1 MISKSLSDRAFDIVN
16 FTLLTII
23 VLMILYP
30 LWFVLVASVSEANEV
45 SLGNVYLWPKG
56 FTLEG
61 YQRILNYRPVWI
73 GYRNSTFYAVVGTTI
88 NLAITLTCAYS
99 LSRKDFIGRNIITAV
114 FTFTMFF
121 SGGLIPTF
129 LVVKRLSMV
138 NTVWALLIPNA
149 AAMWNIILT
158 RTYFQSNI
166 PVELQ
171 EAAFMDGCSN
181 TRLLLTV
188 VLPLSAPIIAVM
200 ALFYGVGH
208 WNSYFAALIYLSER
222 NLMPLQ
228 IFLREVLVQNEIVD
242 FMSLTS
248 DEMESIA
255 RRQAMAQ
262 IMKYGLIIVATVP
275 VLLIYPFVQKYY
287 VKGIMVGS
295 IKG

>member
-1 MISKSLSDRAFDIVN
+1 MKRDTVSDRVFDIIN
-16 FTLLTII
+16 FTLLGLA
-23 VLMILYP
+23 VLAVLYP
-30 LWFVLVASVSEANEV
+30 LWFVLVASVSNPDEV
-45 SLGNVYLWPKG
+45 SLGNVYYWPKG

-61 YQRILNYRPVWI
+61 YQRILEYRPVWI
-73 GYRNSTFYAVVGTTI
+73 GYRNSIFYAVVGTTI
-88 NLAITLTCAYS
+88 NLFVTLTCAYA
-99 LSRKDFIGRNIITAV
+99 LSRKDFMGRNVLTAL

-121 SGGLIPTF
+121 NGGLIPTF
-129 LVVKRLSMV
+129 LVVKQLGMV
-138 NTVWALLIPNA
+138 NTVWALIIPNA

-158 RTYFQSNI
+158 RTYYKSNI
-166 PVELQ
+166 PTELQ

-181 TRLLLTV
+181 TRLFLTI

-200 ALFYGVGH
+200 ALFYGVTH
-208 WNSYFAALIYLSER
+208 WNSYFPALIYLRSR
-222 NLMPLQ
+222 DLMPLQ

-248 DEMESIA
+248 DEMETIA

-262 IMKYGLIIVATVP
+262 IMKYSLIIVATVP
-275 VLLIYPFVQKYY
+275 VLIIYPFVQRYY